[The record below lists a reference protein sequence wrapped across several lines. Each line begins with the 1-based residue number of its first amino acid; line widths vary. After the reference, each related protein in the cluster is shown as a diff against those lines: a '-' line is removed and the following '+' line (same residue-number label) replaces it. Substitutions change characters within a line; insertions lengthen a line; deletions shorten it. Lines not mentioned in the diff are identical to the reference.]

1 MKIKFNEQEE
11 ESPLELVGG
20 PNSPERRESRARQNF
35 RNKATQWTNEV
46 LYILKR
52 MHRLT
57 DRTNYAAAEGELQ
70 QVITAIRD
78 EVERLQ
84 ATFDNGGPVG
94 FALREDYNMKI
105 KKNGKVIRLTESD
118 LKRIV
123 KRVLSEQIIPD
134 FPGGARNNA
143 VENNEVENILFQCVE
158 KAKDTLTDLETFYD
172 VTHNLGVPFNPSGK
186 KLKNAMSYISRMVK
200 SYENQIPNYTLED
213 YERLL
218 EDACGGYSDTVTTE
232 ISKGLK
238 VAGEFYKR
246 FKKEILENPN
256 FKPGDERL
264 VPKAKQLIH
273 DNLEKIDNDLD
284 NLKEL
289 SSELCQIKKDS
300 DAEDG
305 GGSGI

>member
-11 ESPLELVGG
+11 ELVGG

-105 KKNGKVIRLTESD
+105 KKNGKVIKLKESD
-118 LKRIV
+118 LKKIV
-123 KRVLSEQIIPD
+123 KRVLKEQEINTMDTPQPPDNTRVDPSYLTTPPD
-134 FPGGARNNA
+134 FKVSKPLPDCAK
-143 VENNEVENILFQCVE
+143 IFE
-158 KAKDTLTDLETFYD
+158 KQA
-172 VTHNLGVPFNPSGK
+172 
-186 KLKNAMSYISRMVK
+186 I
-200 SYENQIPNYTLED
+200 
-213 YERLL
+213 
-218 EDACGGYSDTVTTE
+218 EDARKRKDFRVGAVTFD
-232 ISKGLK
+232 IGSVSLK
-238 VAGEFYKR
+238 VVTGPVPPGYEGIYLIKDGETEQFCK
-246 FKKEILENPN
+246 F
-256 FKPGDERL
+256 
-264 VPKAKQLIH
+264 
-273 DNLEKIDNDLD
+273 
-284 NLKEL
+284 NLK
-289 SSELCQIKKDS
+289 
-300 DAEDG
+300 
-305 GGSGI
+305 

>member
-1 MKIKFNEQEE
+1 
-11 ESPLELVGG
+11 
-20 PNSPERRESRARQNF
+20 
-35 RNKATQWTNEV
+35 
-46 LYILKR
+46 
-52 MHRLT
+52 
-57 DRTNYAAAEGELQ
+57 
-70 QVITAIRD
+70 
-78 EVERLQ
+78 
-84 ATFDNGGPVG
+84 
-94 FALREDYNMKI
+94 MKI

-118 LKRIV
+118 VKRII

-143 VENNEVENILFQCVE
+143 VENNEIENILSQCVE
-158 KAKDTLTDLETFYD
+158 KAKNTVNDLWTFRNE
-172 VTHNLGVPFNPSGK
+172 THNLGVPGERLRK
-186 KLKNAMSYISRMVK
+186 VKSYIDRMVK

-218 EDACGGYSDTVTTE
+218 EDACGVYSDTVTTE

-246 FKKEILENPN
+246 FKREILENPN

-264 VPKAKQLIH
+264 VPTAKQLIH

-289 SSELCQIKKDS
+289 SSELCKIKKDS
-300 DAEDG
+300 DRDE
-305 GGSGI
+305 GI